1 MSRRILA
8 RKQRAGTETRPYNLR
23 FEFLKEIRYTI
34 YEIDCSLI
42 KRKCREIPK
51 NVEIHGSKSVHIFPM
66 LFIVKFTITFTLAR
80 LGNLASACVWELLF
94 IEM

>member
-66 LFIVKFTITFTLAR
+66 LFNMLDFLFCFTHLKQTTLSYMGPY
-80 LGNLASACVWELLF
+80 L
-94 IEM
+94 M